1 MLGSLWEFYK
11 QYAII
16 FFSLGIVGIS
26 LYRQIRSGRK
36 ISRIELII
44 VFLITICL
52 INIITFFIMRK

>member
-1 MLGSLWEFYK
+1 MLGILWEFYK